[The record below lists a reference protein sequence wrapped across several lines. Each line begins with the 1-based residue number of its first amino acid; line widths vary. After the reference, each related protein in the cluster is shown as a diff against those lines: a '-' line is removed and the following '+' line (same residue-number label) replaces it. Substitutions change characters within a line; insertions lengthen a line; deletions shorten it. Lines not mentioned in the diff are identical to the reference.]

1 MEKNRLEEIR
11 TEALKGRKR
20 AKVISALS
28 FPVYMILFCLLSG
41 LKGETGGIMIMA
53 VAVFSAAASLCT
65 FFGLK
70 ALGAKD
76 NGAVFEKA
84 FKETYIRDTVQNIEG
99 FSDIKYSFE
108 EGFSQR
114 ELAESCTAVC
124 GNYEQYESGDMLK
137 GFLWERPFKAA
148 NVKTG
153 ALLVNSAGRRG
164 RESLF
169 EGMIISF
176 EGIDTS
182 DTVQIF
188 DKKFPFEMRQWTEG
202 IKTGTADDDF
212 DRRFDVYAMDP
223 SDVPLILTRE
233 RIRKITDFAKSA
245 GDETAVTFRGGKMYA
260 AVCHR
265 NLFETDI
272 SLPAESQRD
281 NILND
286 VDVIKRSWQIR
297 AL

>member
-1 MEKNRLEEIR
+1 MEKKRPEEMRID
-11 TEALKGRKR
+11 ALKGRKM

-28 FPVYMILFCLLSG
+28 FPVYMILFCFLIG

-53 VAVFSAAASLCT
+53 AAVFSAAASLCT
-65 FFGLK
+65 FLGLK
-70 ALGAKD
+70 AFGVKD

-84 FKETYIRDTVQNIEG
+84 FKETYIKDTVQNIEG

-124 GNYEQYESGDMLK
+124 GDCEQYESGDMLT
-137 GFLWERPFKAA
+137 GLLWERAFKAA

-176 EGIDTS
+176 EGIETN

-212 DRRFDVYAMDP
+212 DRRFDVYAMNP
-223 SDVPLILTRE
+223 ADVPLILTRE
-233 RIRKITDFAKSA
+233 RIRKITDFAKTA
-245 GDETAVTFRGGKMYA
+245 GDETAVTFSGGKIYA
-260 AVCHR
+260 AVYKR
-265 NLFETDI
+265 KLFETDI
-272 SLPAESQRD
+272 CLPIESQRD
-281 NILND
+281 NILKD
-286 VDVIKRSWQIR
+286 MYVIKKVWEI
-297 AL
+297 LLK

>member
-1 MEKNRLEEIR
+1 MEKNRPEEMRI
-11 TEALKGRKR
+11 EALKGRKR
-20 AKVISALS
+20 AKVMAALS
-28 FPVYMILFCLLSG
+28 FPVYMILFCLLIG
-41 LKGETGGIMIMA
+41 LKGETGGIMIVA
-53 VAVFSAAASLCT
+53 AAVFSAIASLCT
-65 FFGLK
+65 FLGLK
-70 ALGAKD
+70 AFGAKD

-99 FSDIKYSFE
+99 FSDIKYNFE

-169 EGMIISF
+169 EGMIIRF
-176 EGIDTS
+176 EGIDTN

-188 DKKFPFEMRQWTEG
+188 DKKFPLEMRQWTEG

-212 DRRFDVYAMDP
+212 DSRFDVYAMDP
-223 SDVPLILTRE
+223 ADVPLILTRE
-233 RIRKITDFAKSA
+233 RIRKITDFAKAA
-245 GDETAVTFRGGKMYA
+245 GDETAVTFRGGKIYA
-260 AVCHR
+260 AVYKR
-265 NLFETDI
+265 KLFETDI
-272 SLPAESQRD
+272 SLSVERQRD
-281 NILND
+281 NILKD

>member
-1 MEKNRLEEIR
+1 MEKNRLEEMRI
-11 TEALKGRKR
+11 EALKGRKR
-20 AKVISALS
+20 AKVMAVVS
-28 FPVYMILFCLLSG
+28 FPVYMILFCLLIG
-41 LKGETGGIMIMA
+41 LKGETGGIMIVA
-53 VAVFSAAASLCT
+53 AAVFSVIASLCT
-65 FFGLK
+65 FLGLK
-70 ALGAKD
+70 AFGAKD

-99 FSDIKYSFE
+99 FSDIKYNFE

-114 ELAESCTAVC
+114 ELTESCTAII
-124 GNYEQYESGDMLK
+124 GDEEQYESGDMLT
-137 GFLWERPFKAA
+137 GLLWERAFKAA

-169 EGMIISF
+169 EGMIIRF
-176 EGIDTS
+176 EGIETNG
-182 DTVQIF
+182 TVQIF
-188 DKKFPFEMRQWTEG
+188 DKKFPLEMRQWTET

-212 DRRFDVYAMDP
+212 DSRFDVYAMDP
-223 SDVPLILTRE
+223 ADVPLILTRE
-233 RIRKITDFAKSA
+233 RIRKITDFAKAA
-245 GDETAVTFRGGKMYA
+245 GDETAVTFCGGKIYA
-260 AVCHR
+260 AVYKR
-265 NLFETDI
+265 KLFETDI

-281 NILND
+281 NILKD

>member
-1 MEKNRLEEIR
+1 MEKNRLEEMRI
-11 TEALKGRKR
+11 EALKGRKR
-20 AKVISALS
+20 AKVMVALS
-28 FPVYMILFCLLSG
+28 FPVYMMLFCLLIG

-53 VAVFSAAASLCT
+53 AAVFSAAASLCT

-70 ALGAKD
+70 AFGAKD

-124 GNYEQYESGDMLK
+124 GDYEQYESGDMLT
-137 GFLWERPFKAA
+137 GLLWERAFKAA

-169 EGMIISF
+169 EGMIIRF
-176 EGIDTS
+176 EGIETNG
-182 DTVQIF
+182 TVQIF
-188 DKKFPFEMRQWTEG
+188 DKKFPLEMRQWTET

-212 DRRFDVYAMDP
+212 DSRFDVYAMDP

-233 RIRKITDFAKSA
+233 RIRKITDFAKTA
-245 GDETAVTFRGGKMYA
+245 GYGTAVTFRGGKMYA

-272 SLPAESQRD
+272 SVPVESQRD
-281 NILND
+281 NILKD
-286 VDVIKRSWQIR
+286 MDVIKKAGKIR

>member
-11 TEALKGRKR
+11 IDALKGRKM

-28 FPVYMILFCLLSG
+28 FPVYMILFCLLIG

-53 VAVFSAAASLCT
+53 AAVFSAAASLCT

-70 ALGAKD
+70 AFGAKD

-84 FKETYIRDTVQNIEG
+84 FKETYIKDTVQNIDG
-99 FSDIKYSFE
+99 FSDIKYRFE

-124 GNYEQYESGDMLK
+124 GDCEQYESGDMLT
-137 GFLWERPFKAA
+137 GLLWERAFRAA

-169 EGMIISF
+169 EGMIIRF
-176 EGIDTS
+176 EGIETNG
-182 DTVQIF
+182 TVQIF
-188 DKKFPFEMRQWTEG
+188 DKKFPLEMRQWTEG

-212 DRRFDVYAMDP
+212 DSRFDVYAMDP
-223 SDVPLILTRE
+223 ADVPLILTRE
-233 RIRKITDFAKSA
+233 RIRKITDFAKAA
-245 GDETAVTFRGGKMYA
+245 GDETAVTFCGGKIYA
-260 AVCHR
+260 AVYKR
-265 NLFETDI
+265 KLFETDI

>member
-1 MEKNRLEEIR
+1 M
-11 TEALKGRKR
+11 
-20 AKVISALS
+20 
-28 FPVYMILFCLLSG
+28 
-41 LKGETGGIMIMA
+41 
-53 VAVFSAAASLCT
+53 
-65 FFGLK
+65 GLK
-70 ALGAKD
+70 AFGNKD

-124 GNYEQYESGDMLK
+124 GDCEQYESGDMLT
-137 GFLWERPFKAA
+137 GLLWERAFRAA

-188 DKKFPFEMRQWTEG
+188 DKKFPLEMRQWTEG

-212 DRRFDVYAMDP
+212 DSRFDVYAMDP
-223 SDVPLILTRE
+223 ADVPLILTRE
-233 RIRKITDFAKSA
+233 RIRKITDFAKTA
-245 GDETAVTFRGGKMYA
+245 GDETAVTFSGGKIYA
-260 AVCHR
+260 AVYKR
-265 NLFETDI
+265 KLFETDI

-281 NILND
+281 NILKD

>member
-1 MEKNRLEEIR
+1 MEKNRLEEMRI
-11 TEALKGRKR
+11 EALKGRKR
-20 AKVISALS
+20 AKVMAVVS
-28 FPVYMILFCLLSG
+28 FPVYMILFCLLIG
-41 LKGETGGIMIMA
+41 LKGEAGGIMIMA
-53 VAVFSAAASLCT
+53 AAVFSVAASFCT
-65 FFGLK
+65 FLGLK
-70 ALGAKD
+70 AFGNKD

-108 EGFSQR
+108 EGFSQS

-124 GNYEQYESGDMLK
+124 GDCEQYESGDMLK

-169 EGMIISF
+169 EGMIMSF
-176 EGIDTS
+176 EGIDTN

-212 DRRFDVYAMDP
+212 DSRFDVYAMDP
-223 SDVPLILTRE
+223 ADVPLILTRE
-233 RIRKITDFAKSA
+233 RIRKITDFAKAA
-245 GDETAVTFRGGKMYA
+245 GDETAVTFSGGKIYA
-260 AVCHR
+260 AVCHG

-272 SLPAESQRD
+272 SLSVERQRD

>member
-1 MEKNRLEEIR
+1 MEKNRLEEMRI
-11 TEALKGRKR
+11 EALKGRKR
-20 AKVISALS
+20 VKTIAAVS
-28 FPVYMILFCLLSG
+28 FPVYMILFCFMIG
-41 LKGETGGIMIMA
+41 LKGETGGIMIVA
-53 VAVFSAAASLCT
+53 AAVFSAIASLCT
-65 FFGLK
+65 FLGLK
-70 ALGAKD
+70 AFGAKD
-76 NGAVFEKA
+76 DRAVFEKA

-99 FSDIKYSFE
+99 FSDIKYNFE

-124 GNYEQYESGDMLK
+124 GDYEQYESGDMLT
-137 GFLWERPFKAA
+137 GLLWERAFKAA

-176 EGIDTS
+176 EGIGTNG
-182 DTVQIF
+182 TVQIF

-212 DRRFDVYAMDP
+212 DSRFDVYAMDP
-223 SDVPLILTRE
+223 ADVPLILTRE
-233 RIRKITDFAKSA
+233 RIRKITDFTKAA
-245 GDETAVTFRGGKMYA
+245 GDETAVTFSGGKIYA
-260 AVCHR
+260 AVYKR
-265 NLFETDI
+265 KLFETDI
-272 SLPAESQRD
+272 SLSVERQRD
-281 NILND
+281 NILKD

>member
-1 MEKNRLEEIR
+1 MEKNRLEEMRID
-11 TEALKGRKR
+11 ALKGRKR
-20 AKVISALS
+20 AKVMTELS
-28 FPVYMILFCLLSG
+28 FPVYMILFCFLIG

-53 VAVFSAAASLCT
+53 AAVFSAAASLCT
-65 FFGLK
+65 FLGLK
-70 ALGAKD
+70 AFGNKD
-76 NGAVFEKA
+76 NGAVFERA
-84 FKETYIRDTVQNIEG
+84 FKETYIRDTVQNIDG
-99 FSDIKYSFE
+99 FSDIKYNFE

-114 ELAESCTAVC
+114 ELAESCTAVGGDC
-124 GNYEQYESGDMLK
+124 EQYESGDMLT
-137 GFLWERPFKAA
+137 GLLWERAFRAA

-176 EGIDTS
+176 EGIETN

-188 DKKFPFEMRQWTEG
+188 DKKFPLEMRQWTEG

-212 DRRFDVYAMDP
+212 DSRFDVYAMDP

-233 RIRKITDFAKSA
+233 RIRKITDFAKVA
-245 GDETAVTFRGGKMYA
+245 GYGTAVTFRGGKMYA

-272 SLPAESQRD
+272 SVPVERQRD
-281 NILND
+281 NILKD
-286 VDVIKRSWQIR
+286 MDVIKRVWEI
-297 AL
+297 LLK

>member
-1 MEKNRLEEIR
+1 MEKNRLEEMRI
-11 TEALKGRKR
+11 EALKGRKR
-20 AKVISALS
+20 AKVMAALS
-28 FPVYMILFCLLSG
+28 FPVYMILFCLLIG
-41 LKGETGGIMIMA
+41 LKGETGGIMIVA
-53 VAVFSAAASLCT
+53 AAVFSAIASLCT
-65 FFGLK
+65 FLGLK
-70 ALGAKD
+70 AFGAKD

-84 FKETYIRDTVQNIEG
+84 FKETYIKDTVQNIEG

-169 EGMIISF
+169 EGMIIRF
-176 EGIDTS
+176 EGIDTN

-188 DKKFPFEMRQWTEG
+188 DKKFPFEMRQWTET

-212 DRRFDVYAMDP
+212 DSRFDVYAMDP

-233 RIRKITDFAKSA
+233 RIRKITDFAKAA
-245 GDETAVTFRGGKMYA
+245 GYETAVTFCGGKIYT
-260 AVCHR
+260 AVYKR
-265 NLFETDI
+265 KLFETDI
-272 SLPAESQRD
+272 SLPVESQRD
-281 NILND
+281 NILKD
-286 VDVIKRSWQIR
+286 VDVIKKAGKIR